1 MNESTSETT
10 DGVTDRAMG
19 GESDGFYELNQII
32 SKSYDNSLIINTC

>member
-19 GESDGFYELNQII
+19 GESDGFYETESNYFKII
-32 SKSYDNSLIINTC
+32 R